1 MTQNDPKAMIPP
13 IVWPLRLTRAGMW
26 AERLSRSFWPL
37 WSILILLLGVLA
49 FGIQD
54 TLPIEAVWIGLVGSV
69 AGGLA
74 ALYYGWRTFRA
85 PTEADAVARLD
96 ASLPGRPLAALTDDQ
111 AIGTGDAASVAVW
124 RAHRERMARAAGQAK
139 AVAPDLRLSSRDPFG
154 FRYMALT
161 VLVLALMFGSL
172 WRVASVTG
180 LAPGAAQAVAM
191 GPSWEGWVQ
200 PPAHTGKPALYLND
214 IAEGVLEVPTGTH
227 VQVRLYGDVGNLTL
241 NETVSARLNPA
252 PASEQAQEFDV
263 LQGGKIEIDG
273 PGGRVWTVVAMPDGK
288 PTVTASG
295 DVTREKDGQMKL
307 PFTATDDHGVTG
319 GTASIVLDMAAMDR
333 RYGLAVDPEPRDPLV
348 IDLPMPITG
357 SRAEFSENLV
367 DDVSKHPF
375 ANLPVIIT
383 LTVTDAMDQSGQAA
397 PIKTV
402 LPGKRF
408 FDPLAAAVIEMRRD
422 ILWTRINA
430 PRAVQIMKAVTNRP
444 EDLIRNEAAYLRL
457 RVALRQLDAEKASLT
472 PEARDE
478 IADALWDIALLIE
491 EGDLQSAKERLQR
504 AQDRLD
510 EAIRNGAD
518 PAEIA
523 ELMQELRE
531 AMDDYMQ
538 QLAEQ
543 AQRNPD
549 SQMSE
554 NMERQTITGDQIQ
567 QMLDELQKLME
578 EGRTAEAQ
586 ELMEALRDLMENLQM
601 TEGQGGQGQGGP
613 GQQAMRNLQDTLRD
627 QQGLSDDSFQ
637 ELQQGQGG
645 QEGQEEG
652 EGESQGQPGQGQ
664 PGQGEGE
671 GQGQGGQSL
680 ADRQQE
686 LRDRLNGLNDNAL
699 PGQGSEQGEAGRRA
713 LEESGRA
720 MDDAE
725 RALREGDLSGA
736 LDRQADAME
745 ALRQGLRNLGSA
757 LAKDQQQQQGSAE
770 EGEAFGQA
778 DPDSARDPL
787 GRQLGESGRIGSDRN
802 LLQGEDV
809 YRRAQTLLEEIRRRS
824 GDQLRPDAERDYLRR
839 LLDLF

>member
-1 MTQNDPKAMIPP
+1 MPP
-13 IVWPLRLTRAGMW
+13 IVWPLRLTQMGMW
-26 AERLSRSFWPL
+26 AERLSRAFWPL

-54 TLPIEAVWIGLVGSV
+54 TLPIEAVWVGLVG
-69 AGGLA
+69 AIFGGLA
-74 ALYYGWRTFRA
+74 AFYYGWRSFRA
-85 PTEADAVARLD
+85 PTAAQAVARLD

-124 RAHRERMARAAGQAK
+124 RAHRERMALAAGQAR

-172 WRVASVTG
+172 WRVASVAG

-200 PPAHTGKPALYLND
+200 PPAHTGEPALYLND
-214 IAEGVLEVPTGTH
+214 IPEGVLEVPTGTQ
-227 VQVRLYGDVGNLTL
+227 VQVRLYGEIGNLTL
-241 NETVSARLNPA
+241 SETVSARLNPA
-252 PASEQAQEFDV
+252 PASEQAQDFDV

-288 PTVTASG
+288 PTITASG
-295 DVTREKDGQMKL
+295 DMTREKDGQMKL

-319 GTASIVLDMAAMDR
+319 GTASIVLDMAALDR
-333 RYGLAVDPEPRDPLV
+333 RFGLAIEPEPREPLV

-375 ANLPVIIT
+375 ANLPVIIS
-383 LTVTDAMDQSGQAA
+383 LAVEDAMGQSGEAA

-408 FDPLAAAVIEMRRD
+408 FDPLAASVIEMRRD
-422 ILWTRINA
+422 ILWARINA
-430 PRAVQIMKAVTNRP
+430 ARAVQIMKAVTNRP
-444 EDLIRNEAAYLRL
+444 DDLIRNEAAYLRL
-457 RVALRQLDAEKASLT
+457 RVALRRLEAEKASLT
-472 PEARDE
+472 PAVRDE
-478 IADALWDIALLIE
+478 IADALWEIALLIE

-523 ELMQELRE
+523 ELLQELRE

-538 QLAEQ
+538 QLAEES
-543 AQRNPD
+543 QRDPD

-637 ELQQGQGG
+637 ELQQGQGE
-645 QEGQEEG
+645 QEGQNEG
-652 EGESQGQPGQGQ
+652 EGQPGQDQ
-664 PGQGEGE
+664 PGE
-671 GQGQGGQSL
+671 GQGQGQSGESL

-686 LRDRLNGLNDNAL
+686 LRDRLNGLDSNAL
-699 PGQGSEQGEAGRRA
+699 PGEGSEQGEAGRRA
-713 LEESGRA
+713 LEDSGRA

-745 ALRQGLRNLGSA
+745 ALREGLRSLGSA
-757 LAKDQQQQQGSAE
+757 LAEDEQQQQGSAE
-770 EGEAFGQA
+770 EGEAFGRA

-802 LLQGEDV
+802 LLQGDDV

-824 GDQLRPDAERDYLRR
+824 GDQLRPEDERDYLRR